1 MSVMGGALCSDCNQP
16 WDNCNCTFRCRQC
29 GKGFPHVKYIEDKTR
44 SVSPCCNGFFDRNP
58 SLKIYEDHNC
68 ETNGCYISVEG
79 IFTHKATKQDDHDG
93 GYWDDDTPPDDISRN
108 GD

>member
-1 MSVMGGALCSDCNQP
+1 MPTKKRSKKVPAQNNGGQN
-16 WDNCNCTFRCRQC
+16 
-29 GKGFPHVKYIEDKTR
+29 
-44 SVSPCCNGFFDRNP
+44 RNP

-79 IFTHKATKQDDHDG
+79 IFTHKPEG
-93 GYWDDDTPPDDISRN
+93 DDDTPPEDISRN